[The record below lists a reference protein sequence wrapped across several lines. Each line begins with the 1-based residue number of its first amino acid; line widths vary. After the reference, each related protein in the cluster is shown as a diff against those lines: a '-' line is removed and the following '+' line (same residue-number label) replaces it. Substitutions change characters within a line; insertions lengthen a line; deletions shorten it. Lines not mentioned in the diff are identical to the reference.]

1 MSNCLTV
8 QLPRGDDSSPAQSLQ
23 HLLEL
28 SNEEETFQR
37 QCDCC
42 GRETTWIRKEVL
54 GRMHSRESLHCG
66 YDDFFG
72 EEEYCRDAGFWIMD
86 RRL

>member
-8 QLPRGDDSSPAQSLQ
+8 QLPSGDASSPAQSLQ
-23 HLLEL
+23 HLLDS

-54 GRMHSRESLHCG
+54 DRMPDVLCIRVNRFIVDMTTFSVKKNTVEVWNSG
-66 YDDFFG
+66 
-72 EEEYCRDAGFWIMD
+72 
-86 RRL
+86 

>member
-8 QLPRGDDSSPAQSLQ
+8 QLPSGDASSPAQSLQ
-23 HLLEL
+23 HLLDS

-37 QCDCC
+37 RCDCC

-54 GRMHSRESLHCG
+54 DRMPDVLCIRVNRFIVDMTTFSVKKNTVEVQGSG
-66 YDDFFG
+66 
-72 EEEYCRDAGFWIMD
+72 
-86 RRL
+86 